1 MVQLAQGIARPSLN
15 EMLGVKFFCG
25 GVQFIENFTMCDLD
39 KFDVILGNT
48 FLDAY
53 EVDIFRSRGKLKIHA
68 KYGFKLMNLDLYY
81 NSTLAKMGVN
91 LVTLASELELF
102 NFLVLIFLKVFQGEL
117 KP

>member
-1 MVQLAQGIARPSLN
+1 MADPVMVQLAQGIARPSFN
-15 EMLGVKFFCG
+15 EMLGIKFFCG

-39 KFDVILGNT
+39 KFDVIIGNT
-48 FLDAY
+48 FLDVY
-53 EVDIFRSRGKLKIHA
+53 EVDIFCSKGKLKIHP

-102 NFLVLIFLKVFQGEL
+102 NFLVLIFLRIS
-117 KP
+117 